1 MLFPF
6 LPCHVTKSRPLL
18 VDSITDLVIE
28 VLLTS
33 FAFSNSHSL
42 ACPKM
47 FNVYIYISPE
57 TRGRNKI
64 LHAHARAIFHMS
76 PRALARG
83 GHIFV

>member
-1 MLFPF
+1 MKQRSAQI
-6 LPCHVTKSRPLL
+6 VTDPTIVLISRRGQNSQISG
-18 VDSITDLVIE
+18 VHETDERTGKVE
-28 VLLTS
+28 
-33 FAFSNSHSL
+33 
-42 ACPKM
+42 
-47 FNVYIYISPE
+47 YIYISPE